1 MYYTL
6 IMLNTHKNIPSV
18 IDIERAERLREVF
31 ELLHELNESIPVI
44 VEGKKDSI
52 ALRDLGLSGEI
63 IKLHGGKN
71 LYDFCDDIALR
82 FNRVILLL
90 DWDKKGEHLNKILS
104 MHLKGHWEEFSSF
117 RELLKLLCQKEIC
130 HIEGIP
136 KLLKRLEG
144 IENTWAEG

>member
-6 IMLNTHKNIPSV
+6 SMLNTQKILPSI

-31 ELLHELNESIPVI
+31 ELLHDINESIPVI
-44 VEGKKDSI
+44 IEGKKDSI
-52 ALRDLGLSGEI
+52 ALRDLGLNGEI

-82 FNRVILLL
+82 FDRVILLL
-90 DWDKKGEHLNKILS
+90 DWDKKGEQLNKTLS

-117 RELLKLLCQKEIC
+117 RERLKLLCQKEIS

-136 KLLKRLEG
+136 KLLRRLEG
-144 IENTWAEG
+144 CEDTRP